1 MFSRVKR
8 QIVFVCSAIQNNLNL
23 ISEIIPAA
31 SSQEASK
38 LFEDKF
44 FIKPKNILGPFIKKK
59 VPQIEV
65 NTPIKFDGLPKQA
78 IYNGWLVN
86 AFLLKAPEN
95 TAFLIFLKPVDDDKT
110 PLSKTTPPKG
120 TTIVPIIDLRFI

>member
-23 ISEIIPAA
+23 ISEIIPA
-31 SSQEASK
+31 SSIQEASK

-59 VPQIEV
+59 TPQIEV

-86 AFLLKAPEN
+86 AFLLKVPED
-95 TAFLIFLKPVDDDKT
+95 TAFLIFLKPVDNDN
-110 PLSKTTPPKG
+110 PAPPKG
-120 TTIVPIIDLRFI
+120 TTIVPIIDLRLI

>member
-1 MFSRVKR
+1 MFRRTKR
-8 QIVFVCSAIQNNLNL
+8 QIVFVCSAIQNDSDL
-23 ISEIIPAA
+23 ISEIIPAS

-59 VPQIEV
+59 APQIEV
-65 NTPIKFDGLPKQA
+65 NTSIKFEGLPKQA

-86 AFLLKAPEN
+86 AFLLKVPEN
-95 TAFLIFLKPVDDDKT
+95 TAFLIFLKPVDSD
-110 PLSKTTPPKG
+110 KTTPPKG
-120 TTIVPIIDLRFI
+120 TTIIPITDLRFI